1 MTKVI
6 DEYFKKVCTRD
17 DIVSPMYYLS
27 VLCIT
32 QSVWNTGYDCMLGY
46 VYCEYLEFVLFIVLF
61 VLFCTE
67 CSPCIV
73 YLLLCTVYCPV
84 YLYSVL
90 CALSSVLS
98 ALYYVL
104 CTAPCNMNYV
114 LITVSMQQAFKH
126 MYAMMPRHTAIKL
139 EHYFLQHAVQLL
151 LQLSWLMC
159 MYTVHVL

>member
-1 MTKVI
+1 
-6 DEYFKKVCTRD
+6 
-17 DIVSPMYYLS
+17 
-27 VLCIT
+27 
-32 QSVWNTGYDCMLGY
+32 MLGY

-61 VLFCTE
+61 VLFCIE

-114 LITVSMQQAFKH
+114 LITVSMQQCYDAQTYCHKSRTLFSSVCS
-126 MYAMMPRHTAIKL
+126 AVTA
-139 EHYFLQHAVQLL
+139 V
-151 LQLSWLMC
+151 
-159 MYTVHVL
+159 TVLAHVYVYCTCTVTQ

>member
-104 CTAPCNMNYV
+104 CTAPCNMNYDHCLNAHVCYDAQTYWHKSRTLFSSVCIAVTAVTV
-114 LITVSMQQAFKH
+114 LAHVYVYCTCTVTQ
-126 MYAMMPRHTAIKL
+126 
-139 EHYFLQHAVQLL
+139 
-151 LQLSWLMC
+151 WLI
-159 MYTVHVL
+159 L

>member
-114 LITVSMQQAFKH
+114 LITAQTYCHKSRTLFSSVCS
-126 MYAMMPRHTAIKL
+126 TAT
-139 EHYFLQHAVQLL
+139 AVTVLAHVYVYCTCTVTQ
-151 LQLSWLMC
+151 WLI
-159 MYTVHVL
+159 L

>member
-61 VLFCTE
+61 VLFVLNVPHALYIFYFVLVIVLFT
-67 CSPCIV
+67 CI
-73 YLLLCTVYCPV
+73 LYCV
-84 YLYSVL
+84 LWVLYCL
-90 CALSSVLS
+90 HCNM
-98 ALYYVL
+98 YYVL
-104 CTAPCNMNYV
+104 HHVIWTM
-114 LITVSMQQAFKH
+114 ITVSMH
-126 MYAMMPRHTAIKL
+126 MYAMMPRHTDIKV
-139 EHYFLQHAVQLL
+139 EHYFLQYALQLL
-151 LQLSWLMC
+151 L
-159 MYTVHVL
+159 

>member
-114 LITVSMQQAFKH
+114 LITVSMQQAKTYCHKSRTLFSSVWSAVTAVTVLAH
-126 MYAMMPRHTAIKL
+126 VYAYCTCTAT
-139 EHYFLQHAVQLL
+139 Q
-151 LQLSWLMC
+151 WLI
-159 MYTVHVL
+159 L